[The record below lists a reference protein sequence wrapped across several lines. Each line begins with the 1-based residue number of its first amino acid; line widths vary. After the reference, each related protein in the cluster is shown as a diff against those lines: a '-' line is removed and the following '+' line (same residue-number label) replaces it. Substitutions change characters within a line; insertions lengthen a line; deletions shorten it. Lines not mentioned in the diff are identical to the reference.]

1 MRTEKI
7 EKDEEL
13 KDGFF
18 PIVMMRFTEDGKGF
32 MVKPNKAIRPEVV
45 AEAIVGLLL
54 GDKELREIFLSL
66 SKDVQGELEERIKS
80 MGEA

>member
-1 MRTEKI
+1 MEN
-7 EKDEEL
+7 DEM

-18 PIVMMRFTEDGKGF
+18 PLVMMRFTEDGKGF

-45 AEAIVGLLL
+45 AEGIVGLLL
-54 GDKELREIFLSL
+54 GNDELREIFLSL